1 MPKIHPFRGVHFDTT
16 RFGHDLT
23 KLTTQP
29 YDKIDPGLQDVYYR
43 QHENN
48 LIRVIL
54 RKDEPGR
61 DKYQGAAATLGEWL
75 KSGVLVQDAKPALYV
90 YHQVYRIP
98 QGTRTRKGLSALV
111 QIDEPGKGKI
121 LPHEQTHTGPK
132 IDRFNLLSAT
142 KTHTEQVFFLYS
154 DPEKAVNRICDE
166 ASKGEP
172 DFQAVDEMDVT
183 HKVWRLEDP
192 ARIQQIQKALE
203 AKECIIADG
212 HHRYETS
219 WNFKQDQAKKGVKA
233 SGTETPDNV
242 LATLVNME
250 DDLTIFGTHRLC
262 YDIPNFD
269 LARVLTAA
277 KKTFDIREYPFSD
290 AGEEKAARGEMLED
304 MKVEGMTL
312 PCFGVA
318 AKQSQAH
325 YLFVVRNVKA
335 AAAQVKD
342 KRSEDWRSLDVCLLH
357 TLVLEALCGIGPQQ
371 LAEEKNV
378 HFLRSADEAVEK
390 ARATGPYQVAF
401 LVNPVR
407 LDQIKRVVRNGEKF
421 PQKSTDF
428 YPKLL
433 TGLLLCRLN
442 VS

>member
-1 MPKIHPFRGVHFDTT
+1 MPKIYPFRGVHFDTAK
-16 RFGHDLT
+16 FGQDLT
-23 KLTTQP
+23 KVMTQP
-29 YDKIDPGLQDVYYR
+29 YDRINAKLQDEYYR
-43 QHENN
+43 RDEHN

-54 RKDEPGR
+54 RREEPGR
-61 DKYQGAAATLGEWL
+61 YKYQDAAATLNDWL
-75 KSGVLVQDAKPALYV
+75 KQGVLVQDARPALYV
-90 YHQVYRIP
+90 YHQIYKTP
-98 QGTRTRKGLSALV
+98 QGVKTRKGLSALV

-132 IDRFNLLSAT
+132 IDRFNLISAT

-166 ASKGEP
+166 VAKGKP
-172 DFQAVDEMDVT
+172 DFEATDDLAET

-192 ARIQQIQKALE
+192 AKIQQIQKALE

-219 WNFKQDQAKKGVKA
+219 WTFKQDMAKKGVKA
-233 SGTETPDNV
+233 TGTETPDNV

-262 YDIPNFD
+262 ADIPNFD
-269 LARVLTAA
+269 LAKMLSAA
-277 KKTFDIREYPFSD
+277 KKAFDIREYPFSSD
-290 AGEEKAARGEMLED
+290 AEEKSARAEMLED
-304 MKVEGMTL
+304 MKVEGMTK

-318 AKQSQAH
+318 ARQSQAQ
-325 YLFVVRNVKA
+325 YLFVVRDVKA

-342 KRSEDWRSLDVCLLH
+342 KHSEDWRSLDVCLLH
-357 TLVLEALCGIGPQQ
+357 TLVLEGLLGIGPQQ
-371 LAEEKNV
+371 LAAEKNV
-378 HFLRSADEAVEK
+378 EFLRSADEAVEK
-390 ARATGPYQVAF
+390 VRASGPHQVAF

-407 LDQIKRVVRNGEKF
+407 LDQIKKVVKNGERF
-421 PQKSTDF
+421 PQKTTDF

-433 TGLLLCRLN
+433 TGLLLCKLN
-442 VS
+442 IQ